1 MNRIF
6 ITMEYFPH
14 GDLERF
20 LDQQFSEL
28 ETSRIASQVAKGLG
42 FMHQYNF
49 IHRDLKPGVSDYSA
63 SLVGT
68 DFFLFDVNTC

>member
-14 GDLERF
+14 GDLEHF
-20 LDQQFSEL
+20 LGQPFSEL

-49 IHRDLKPGVSDYSA
+49 IHRDLKPGVSDSSA
-63 SLVGT
+63 SLVDT
-68 DFFLFDVNTC
+68 DFPPFDASTF